1 MSELLEI
8 SSKTNTIVYYLND
21 NLQTNY
27 TDIQDYVKK
36 LILEKYN
43 NSNSD
48 NRFEKFDDFIK
59 NKLTAAN
66 PKLQDLSNIDILNTN
81 TQGFIL
87 SFFGFDNSFEDFIKS
102 SILEKINSQNS
113 FFNDFNDFYAQAQT
127 TYYTLNG
134 LANFYKNL
142 NISQMQ
148 SEEKQKIISR
158 FENLP
163 QNEKYKFDLNILKS
177 LDNRNLELL
186 LINQINANIKII
198 NKDDEFKS
206 YFQYLF
212 FYNEELSDDNL
223 NLLENFSENYAN
235 RNKEETFIKDPFL
248 RLYAFLQLG
257 GNLYDDKGELDP
269 NKVGK
274 IISNQDY
281 EDFQSKVKNLEKIEN
296 ELLNIRKSSQYS
308 TSLLTIEKAEHN
320 KEIPKDSIK
329 YAKAFVE
336 KYNVLCD
343 FYQNSKKKYSCF
355 LHFYQCLDNVKLNT
369 YDLTLVSNFQ
379 KILSPLELFKNA
391 LKRSPT
397 LIASII
403 FIQPYFF
410 FFLFIIAAFTC
421 IVGAIVCP
429 IPTLSVVAG
438 LSFFVFMLGAVDSL
452 IVDIKHNKKI
462 KREQNQFKQKTK
474 EDITKKIEIGKKE
487 DITQET
493 QKEANQKNT
502 NDVNTSLLIK
512 IDKNKNKNSSDDS
525 ISLSSLS
532 DENELS
538 DSL

>member
-1 MSELLEI
+1 M
-8 SSKTNTIVYYLND
+8 
-21 NLQTNY
+21 
-27 TDIQDYVKK
+27 
-36 LILEKYN
+36 ILEKYN

-48 NRFEKFDDFIK
+48 DQFDNFDDFIK

-102 SILEKINSQNS
+102 SILEKINSQINS
-113 FFNDFNDFYAQAQT
+113 FNDFNDFYAQAQT

-223 NLLENFSENYAN
+223 LENFSENYAN

-274 IISNQDY
+274 IISNLDY
-281 EDFQSKVKNLEKIEN
+281 EDFQSKVKNLEEMKEKIEN
-296 ELLNIRKSSQYS
+296 ELSYISKES
-308 TSLLTIEKAEHN
+308 TE
-320 KEIPKDSIK
+320 DS
-329 YAKAFVE
+329 KAFVE

-369 YDLTLVSNFQ
+369 YDLTLISNFQ

-391 LKRSPT
+391 LKRSRT
-397 LIASII
+397 LIASAII
-403 FIQPYFF
+403 FIHP
-410 FFLFIIAAFTC
+410 FFLFACAFTC

-429 IPTLSVVAG
+429 IPTLSVVAVV
-438 LSFFVFMLGAVDSL
+438 SFFVFMLGAVDSL